1 MIAKPILDIGI
12 AVSNFEIAAV
22 CIEPIEQLVTPT
34 KLKMEYREDIFDQ
47 MQSQNSSHSY
57 VWN

>member
-47 MQSQNSSHSY
+47 RQSQNSSHSY
-57 VWN
+57 V

>member
-1 MIAKPILDIGI
+1 MIAKPILDIGL
-12 AVSNFEIAAV
+12 AVSNFETAAV
-22 CIEPIEQLVTPT
+22 CIEPIEQLGYTT

-57 VWN
+57 F